1 MSLVSVII
9 PYFKKKKFIEKTL
22 NSVLN
27 QTYQNFEIILIY
39 DDENKND
46 LKFIDSLVN
55 KNPKIKIIENIKNL
69 GAGLSRNIGIK
80 NSSGSIIAFL
90 DSDDYWMPD
99 KLDKQI
105 NFMRKNNYK
114 FTYCNYKKINN
125 DKEIPVFSKK
135 KKVSFNDLLTD
146 CNIGLSTVLLDK
158 TIINENLFP
167 PLKTKEDYTAW
178 LKLTKNN
185 LDAYNFPEYLVV
197 WNYSEK
203 SLSSNL
209 KQKLIDGFKVYHYYM
224 NFNIIKSLY
233 YLFLLTINSIKRK
246 F

>member
-27 QTYQNFEIILIY
+27 QTYQDFEVILIY

>member
-209 KQKLIDGFKVYHYYM
+209 KQKFIDGFKVYHYYM